1 MKDRRVEHFDGL
13 LKDIPEFYKVLKLDI
28 QATEEEITKAYKE
41 ALYIWD
47 PEQFNGKPEQQEKA
61 FAMTNEIDKAYQ
73 NIILYMTHP
82 QYQYHP
88 LKPLKSQFETNYI
101 QDGPEDEYKEETV
114 GKASSFIKQIPRLS
128 FRNIKPF
135 LSLPNIVFVIYAAII
150 FVLYAVQY
158 EAFSIY
164 FIPHIFKKTI
174 GFLLPPFVF
183 CLLYNL
189 IQGKA
194 KKASAISLLITSLW
208 FFIIFPLRIGIY
220 ESIYCNFFDNK
231 VVVSAAETE
240 DMAWVRKGD
249 ILMHDGKNRGA
260 IKAYSNAIQLNP
272 SNAEAYYARSIV
284 YSSIGREAEFVS
296 DCRIAARL
304 GNLEAVKTLSR
315 QDLNF

>member
-28 QATEEEITKAYKE
+28 QATEEEITRAYKE

-47 PEQFNGKPEQQEKA
+47 PEQFIGKPEQQEKA
-61 FAMTNEIDKAYQ
+61 FAMTKEIDKAYQ

-101 QDGPEDEYKEETV
+101 QDGPVDENKEEA
-114 GKASSFIKQIPRLS
+114 GDKDRSFIKQISRLS
-128 FRNIKPF
+128 FRNIKSF
-135 LSLPNIVFVIYAAII
+135 LSLPNIIFVIYAAII

-164 FIPHIFKKTI
+164 FIPHIFKETI
-174 GFLLPPFVF
+174 GFLLPPFIFCVF
-183 CLLYNL
+183 YNL

-194 KKASAISLLITSLW
+194 KKAGAVSFIITSLW
-208 FFIIFPLRIGIY
+208 FFIVFPLKAGIY
-220 ESIYCNFFDNK
+220 DSIYYDLFDNK
-231 VVVSAAETE
+231 VVVKTAETE
-240 DMAWVRKGD
+240 DMAWVRKGN
-249 ILMHDGKNRGA
+249 ILMRDRKSRGA
-260 IKAYSNAIQLNP
+260 IKAYSNAIELNP
-272 SNAEAYYARSIV
+272 SNADAYYSRSIV
-284 YSSIGREAEFVS
+284 YSSIGRDTEFVS

-304 GNLEAVKTLSR
+304 GNMEAVKTLNR
-315 QDLNF
+315 QDLKF